1 MKQNVSTFPSSAP
14 NWSRPLRC
22 SAGIFMTVAVAGG
35 SGAAAAELLTEREI
49 WS

>member
-1 MKQNVSTFPSSAP
+1 MEQNVSTFPSPAP

-22 SAGIFMTVAVAGG
+22 SAGIFMTVAGG

>member
-1 MKQNVSTFPSSAP
+1 MEQNVSTFPSSAQ
-14 NWSRPLRC
+14 NWS
-22 SAGIFMTVAVAGG
+22 GIFMTVAVAGG